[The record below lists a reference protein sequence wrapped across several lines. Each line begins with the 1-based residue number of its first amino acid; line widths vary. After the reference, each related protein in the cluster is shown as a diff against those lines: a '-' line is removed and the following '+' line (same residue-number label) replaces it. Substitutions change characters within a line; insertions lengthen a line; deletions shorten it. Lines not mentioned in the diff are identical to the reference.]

1 MKDNES
7 IARKWLR
14 LKQEWDEAQ
23 READRAAGA
32 CDELQSQMFDQW
44 GFDTAD
50 ELAKEVGELMR
61 EKEELGFVFYEK
73 VAAFQ
78 KKWDERLK

>member
-14 LKQEWDEAQ
+14 LRQELDEAQ
-23 READRAAGA
+23 READKAQGA
-32 CDELQSQMFDQW
+32 CDELQSQMFDRW
-44 GFDTAD
+44 GFNTAD

-61 EKEELGFVFYEK
+61 EKEELGFLMAEK
-73 VAAFQ
+73 VTAFQ